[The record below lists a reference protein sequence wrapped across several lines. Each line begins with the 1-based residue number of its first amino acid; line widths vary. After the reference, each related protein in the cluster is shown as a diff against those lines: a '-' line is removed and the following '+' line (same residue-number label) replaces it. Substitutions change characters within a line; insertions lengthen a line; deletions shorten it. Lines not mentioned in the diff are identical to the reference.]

1 MKTDGK
7 ADVSPS
13 AKGQRLRPTIED
25 VARKAGVSTATVS
38 RCLND
43 PDLVIASTRDRVMQA
58 VDELGYAPNFSA
70 KTLAANKSGTIGAI
84 IPTMENAIFARGLQ
98 AFQEELGEFGYTMLV
113 ASSAYRQDL
122 EAQQIRNLVARGVD
136 ALMLIGHDRDPQT
149 YHFLAKRG
157 LPFVNAWTY
166 NRDVEATS
174 VGFDN
179 HQAMRGLAD
188 RVLDLGHTRL
198 GFISAHRTQNDRA
211 RERLEGAMDALQARG
226 IDSAS
231 MSVVDVNYSIRNGA
245 LAFEQIMQGPSRP
258 TAVLCGNDVL
268 AIGALN
274 MARQMGLNV
283 PSDVSITGFD
293 DIELAQVS
301 TPELT
306 TVHVPHRE
314 MGKRAARLLVDQ
326 LNGKAQRQMV
336 ELETRIVMRETLAPA
351 HQLS

>member
-1 MKTDGK
+1 MESVSSVK
-7 ADVSPS
+7 ASS
-13 AKGQRLRPTIED
+13 KRRSQPTIDD
-25 VARKAGVSTATVS
+25 VALAAGVSTATIS
-38 RCLND
+38 RTLND
-43 PDLVIASTRDRVMQA
+43 PQRVSEKTRKRVLEA
-58 VDELGYAPNFSA
+58 VDRLSYQPNFSA
-70 KTLAANKSGTIGAI
+70 KALAASKTGTVGAI

-136 ALMLIGHDRDPQT
+136 ALMLIGHDRDPET

-179 HQAMRGLAD
+179 RQAMRGLAD
-188 RVLDLGHTRL
+188 KVLDLGHEHL
-198 GFISAHRTQNDRA
+198 GFISAPRTQNDRA
-211 RERLEGAMDALQARG
+211 RERLEGALDAIQARG
-226 IDSAS
+226 FDRLS
-231 MSVVDVNYSIRNGA
+231 MPVVDVNYSIGNGA
-245 LAFEQIMQGPSRP
+245 LAFEQIMLGPSRP

-274 MARQMGLNV
+274 MARQMGLSV
-283 PSDVSITGFD
+283 PCDVSITGFD

-326 LNGKAQRQMV
+326 LNGKAQHQMV

-351 HQLS
+351 HQPS

>member
-1 MKTDGK
+1 
-7 ADVSPS
+7 
-13 AKGQRLRPTIED
+13 
-25 VARKAGVSTATVS
+25 
-38 RCLND
+38 
-43 PDLVIASTRDRVMQA
+43 MQA
-58 VDELGYAPNFSA
+58 VDDLGYAPNFSA

-113 ASSAYRQDL
+113 ASSAYQQDL

-136 ALMLIGHDRDPQT
+136 ALMLIGHDRDPET

-179 HQAMRGLAD
+179 RQAMRGLAD
-188 RVLDLGHTRL
+188 IVLDLGHTRL
-198 GFISAHRTQNDRA
+198 GFISAPRSQNDRA
-211 RERLEGAMDALQARG
+211 RERLEGAMDAFEARG
-226 IDSAS
+226 IDRS
-231 MSVVDVNYSIRNGA
+231 SVPVIDVNYSIRNGGE
-245 LAFEQIMQGPSRP
+245 AFKQIMQEPNRP
-258 TAVLCGNDVL
+258 TAILCGNDVL

-274 MARQMGLNV
+274 MARKMGLSV
-283 PSDVSITGFD
+283 PGDVSITGFD

-306 TVHVPHRE
+306 TVHVPHRD

-326 LNGKAQRQMV
+326 LNGKAKHQKV
-336 ELETRIVMRETLAPA
+336 ELETRIMMRETLGSVNP
-351 HQLS
+351 LDS